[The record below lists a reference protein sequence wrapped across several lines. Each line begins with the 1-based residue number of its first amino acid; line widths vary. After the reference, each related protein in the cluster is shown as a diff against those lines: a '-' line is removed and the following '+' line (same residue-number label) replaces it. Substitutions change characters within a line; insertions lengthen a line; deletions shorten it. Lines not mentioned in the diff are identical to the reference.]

1 MVFIISVLDLSV
13 VDGAYQSASLKK
25 YTALLSVTWFG
36 KSLVEKEAY
45 GFEVIWRKMWSFIF
59 IFLIPNVIADNFPTY
74 YNGNNKIVLGLEKG
88 FQVQISNGKEKATFE
103 LPNNKSSTVSGTSE
117 VYEQIHQKFDLDISF
132 KNVDGINNTG
142 KINTADLK
150 FEIIYNSTLG

>member
-1 MVFIISVLDLSV
+1 
-13 VDGAYQSASLKK
+13 
-25 YTALLSVTWFG
+25 
-36 KSLVEKEAY
+36 
-45 GFEVIWRKMWSFIF
+45 MWSFIF

-117 VYEQIHQKFDLDISF
+117 VYEKIHQKFDLDISF
-132 KNVDGINNTG
+132 KNVDGLNNTG

>member
-1 MVFIISVLDLSV
+1 
-13 VDGAYQSASLKK
+13 
-25 YTALLSVTWFG
+25 
-36 KSLVEKEAY
+36 
-45 GFEVIWRKMWSFIF
+45 MWSFIF

-88 FQVQISNGKEKATFE
+88 FQVQISNDKEKATFG
-103 LPNNKSSTVSGTSE
+103 LPNNKSATVSGTSE